1 MALPII
7 KLFVIYPSFPF
18 HRSDRSLQ
26 TRLRDAPAPGGPR
39 VSAAPSLLG
48 RNGHPAPAP
57 AAAASLFTASD
68 AFCLNLLI
76 SPPCCSNLIA
86 SLLFNSENCFRK
98 SLYVKTRS
106 YVPFCSASCF
116 PAQNLLLLPRREHRG
131 AAPTPQR
138 AGQQRAY
145 RALLCWAP
153 EKASFKAFVSI

>member
-7 KLFVIYPSFPF
+7 KLFVSYPSFPF
-18 HRSDRSLQ
+18 HRSDRSSQ

-106 YVPFCSASCF
+106 YVPFCSAF
-116 PAQNLLLLPRREHRG
+116 PCTKPAPVPTLGASRG
-131 AAPTPQR
+131 CSYPTK
-138 AGQQRAY
+138 G
-145 RALLCWAP
+145 WAP

>member
-1 MALPII
+1 MHQHQEDQGSPLPPASWAGTGTQ
-7 KLFVIYPSFPF
+7 LQPLQPLPPSSQHLMP
-18 HRSDRSLQ
+18 
-26 TRLRDAPAPGGPR
+26 
-39 VSAAPSLLG
+39 
-48 RNGHPAPAP
+48 
-57 AAAASLFTASD
+57 
-68 AFCLNLLI
+68 FCLNLLI

-145 RALLCWAP
+145 RALPCWAP